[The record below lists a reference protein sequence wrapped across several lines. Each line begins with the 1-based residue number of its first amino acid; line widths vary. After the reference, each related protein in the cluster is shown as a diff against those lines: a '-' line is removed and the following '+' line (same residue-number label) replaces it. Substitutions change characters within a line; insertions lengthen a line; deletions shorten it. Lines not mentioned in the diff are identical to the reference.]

1 MQRVG
6 ASVLLA
12 LLPAAYAFSAPPSHG
27 LTEQSPTL
35 CDPNVKQYSG
45 YFDLHTAKFGNQPA
59 AALSML
65 DEFTGGKI

>member
-45 YFDLHTAKFGNQPA
+45 YFDLHTAKFGRSAHARAITYP
-59 AALSML
+59 
-65 DEFTGGKI
+65 